1 MPRSIRRTYTKAQK
15 ISDILDTEE
24 ILSKASMTML
34 WAYLFERIHRAV
46 TDKDY
51 EALITLSQK
60 LSTTTG
66 NLHRIYLKLKE
77 THTDTTSSPI
87 STLTKED
94 LEEIEKNLK
103 LL

>member
-1 MPRSIRRTYTKAQK
+1 MQRSIRRTYTKAQK
-15 ISDILDTEE
+15 ISDTIDSEE
-24 ILSKASMTML
+24 LLSKASMTML
-34 WAYLFERIHRAV
+34 WAYLFDRIHKAV

-51 EALITLSQK
+51 EALIALSQK

-77 THTDTTSSPI
+77 THTDQKTSSF
-87 STLTKED
+87 STLTQKD